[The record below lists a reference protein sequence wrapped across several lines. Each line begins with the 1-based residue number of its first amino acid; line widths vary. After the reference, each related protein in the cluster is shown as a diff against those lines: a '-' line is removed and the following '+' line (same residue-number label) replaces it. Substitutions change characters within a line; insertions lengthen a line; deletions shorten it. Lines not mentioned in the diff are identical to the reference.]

1 MIVSDSYIS
10 ISIGD
15 ISAQESKDSWVTG
28 PTGPPSK
35 VYLSALASSPAGAAS
50 IFARMNEYV
59 DGLCTIDSTDF
70 YITRPA
76 QLTEDESVALGVS
89 KVGASFA

>member
-1 MIVSDSYIS
+1 
-10 ISIGD
+10 
-15 ISAQESKDSWVTG
+15 
-28 PTGPPSK
+28 
-35 VYLSALASSPAGAAS
+35 
-50 IFARMNEYV
+50 MNEYV